1 MVIDVKNVENSF
13 SWEAFKD
20 GIPYLGTYKN
30 EMPGISGTV
39 NLRL

>member
-1 MVIDVKNVENSF
+1 MVIDVEHVENSF

-30 EMPGISGTV
+30 EMPGIYSGINTF
-39 NLRL
+39 